1 MPIISV
7 KDKKIID
14 EGATQKQKKTKK
26 KQGGAE
32 AIAKGWEMKDFVRV
46 LRSFR

>member
-1 MPIISV
+1 M
-7 KDKKIID
+7 KEQRKNKK
-14 EGATQKQKKTKK
+14 KQNK